1 MEFIIIAIIIVTVI
15 ALLIYR
21 KRLSSKGQTLSKMV
35 AEAISEFNTIS
46 NYGKQTSEQEIAD
59 YKVKYAE
66 LSEKI
71 RKFRFTK
78 MMTQQLFDSFGI
90 GEYMVFYATIDKHC
104 QENNRINSEI
114 QKLDSWC
121 DKAANELDALLDD
134 NHYFAFS
141 ESKQFQSHNG
151 FEIESFKKLYPTN
164 SKYFSNP
171 KAPQLYK
178 FIMGME
184 SQRTQYNKKFE
195 EIQLV
200 KYDDYFDNVL
210 PYSLDKQQRNAI
222 VCLEDN
228 TLVISSAGSGKTS
241 TIIGKARYLLD
252 IRKIDPSKL
261 LIVTYTRKAAE
272 ELKCRLGIEDVEC
285 CTFHS
290 LAVKILSQVENKKP
304 SICSQSLLLNT
315 FGTLMRNDKQFLSSV
330 LHYLLH
336 LQSLMKLEHEYSKA
350 PDYFADRKKYGIQA
364 PYTDMNDH
372 IIFTRS
378 EEEKRICTYLTELGV
393 NFLYEQPYE
402 YNTYT
407 KDFRQY
413 LPDFTIYV
421 TEQTVNPETG
431 AISTRVRRVYLE
443 HFAIDKDG
451 NVPKWFGDKD
461 PKGGWYAQNRKYND
475 GIEWKR
481 ITHRNNHTT
490 LIETRSADFH
500 SGRIM
505 DVLKEQLTKVRVP
518 FRDVPSEELYA
529 RLVKRSPKVERSVFA
544 LLEQFIALVK
554 SNCPTF
560 SPFKKLLETATEKKD
575 SRTLA
580 IINDIVLPLYTAYTD
595 ELQKLGQIDF
605 TDAINL
611 ASDYCAMGKW
621 RDYDYILVDEFQ
633 DISVDRYDFLQC
645 LRKRVPMTKMFCVGD
660 DWQSIYRFAGS
671 NMRLFYKF
679 EEYFGFT
686 EHRKIEST
694 YRFCNPLLDLSSE
707 FIQRNPEQVRKS
719 VVPFVTPM
727 PEMRKDKSQPVKFI
741 TIDGVVHPC
750 NEDEIALIQ
759 EWIRRNHTYIDFVD
773 CGASL
778 RQDDDRMYQSVQKLV
793 KEIPADE
800 SILILGRYNYDA
812 FSVGYVFNQAN
823 PNSNPDNIYVSIEGR
838 KIRFMSVHSAKGLE
852 ADNVILINCEE
863 GQNGFP
869 SLIEDDPILG
879 YVLSEEDQF
888 EYAEERR
895 LFYVAITR
903 AKRHTYVLFHGDK
916 PSPFVRE
923 LTNIVTEQENICP
936 LCQQGHIVV
945 MKEGIS
951 KNGVPFKNYGCS
963 NSNAGC
969 EYFERVFGDN
979 IPNFVKF
986 NEAQKQQID
995 KTSNGLGF
1003 GQVSIPTTLEDPY
1016 LKLAERL
1023 NYKRP

>member
-1 MEFIIIAIIIVTVI
+1 MEIIIIGIILVLLATF
-15 ALLIYR
+15 LIYR
-21 KRLSSKGQTLSKMV
+21 KRLISKGQGLSIMV
-35 AEAISEFNTIS
+35 EKAMSEFQAISNHGRQASDDEI
-46 NYGKQTSEQEIAD
+46 QT
-59 YKVKYAE
+59 YKTKYAD

-71 RKFRFTK
+71 RKLRFTK
-78 MMTQQLFDSFGI
+78 LMTQDLFDSFSI
-90 GEYMVFYATIDKHC
+90 GEYMVFYATIDKYY
-104 QENNRINSEI
+104 QENNRINNEI
-114 QKLDSWC
+114 QKLNSWC
-121 DKAANELDALLDD
+121 DNALVEADRLLED

-141 ESKQFQSHNG
+141 ESKSFLQQYT
-151 FEIESFKKLYPTN
+151 FEIINFKKLFPEN

-171 KAPQLYK
+171 RASELYN
-178 FIMGME
+178 FIMNME
-184 SQRTQYNKKFE
+184 EQRKQHNQKFQE
-195 EIQLV
+195 SQLV
-200 KYDDYFDNVL
+200 KYEDYFDNVL

-252 IRKIDPSKL
+252 LRKIDPAKL
-261 LIVTYTRKAAE
+261 LIVTYTRKAAA
-272 ELKCRLGIEDVEC
+272 ELYERLGIDNVEC

-290 LAVKILSQVENKKP
+290 LAVKILAQTENKKP
-304 SICSQSLLLNT
+304 SICSQSLLLNI
-315 FGTLMRNDKQFLSSV
+315 FSTLMRKDKQFLASV

-336 LQSLMKLEHEYSKA
+336 LQSLMKLEHEYTKA

-364 PYTDMNDH
+364 TYTDMNDR

-378 EEEKRICTYLTELGV
+378 EEEKRLCTYLTELGV
-393 NFLYEQPYE
+393 NFVYEHPYE
-402 YNTYT
+402 YNTFT
-407 KDFRQY
+407 KDYRQY

-421 TEQTVNPETG
+421 TEQIVNPETG
-431 AISTRVRRVYLE
+431 VISTRTRRVYLE

-461 PKGGWYAQNRKYND
+461 PKGGWYAQNRKYNE
-475 GIEWKR
+475 GIVWKR
-481 ITHRNNHTT
+481 TTHKNIHTT

-505 DVLKEQLTKVRVP
+505 EVLKEQLTKARVP
-518 FRDVPSEELYA
+518 YRDVPPEELYA
-529 RLVKRSPKVERSVFA
+529 RLVKRSPKVERSVFV

-560 SPFKKLLETATEKKD
+560 SPFKKLIETATEKKD

-580 IINDIVLPLYTAYTD
+580 IINDIVLPLYTAYTE

-621 RDYDYILVDEFQ
+621 TDYDYILVDEFQ
-633 DISVDRYDFLQC
+633 DISVDRYNFLQC
-645 LRKRVPMTKMFCVGD
+645 LRKRSPMTKMFCVGD

-707 FIQRNPEQVRKS
+707 FIQRNPEQVRKT

-727 PEMRKDKSQPVKFI
+727 PETRKDKSQPIKYI

-750 NEDEIALIQ
+750 NEDEIATLQ
-759 EWIRRNHTYIDFVD
+759 EWIKRNHTYIDFVD

-778 RQDDDRMYQSVQKLV
+778 REDDDRMYQSVQRLIKN
-793 KEIPADE
+793 IPADE

-812 FSVGYVFNQAN
+812 FSVGYVFNQAS
-823 PNSNPDNIYVSIEGR
+823 PNSNPDNIYVTIDGR

-852 ADNVILINCEE
+852 ADNVILVNCEE

-903 AKRHTYVLFHGDK
+903 AKRHTYVVYHGDK
-916 PSPFVRE
+916 PSPFIRE
-923 LTNIVTEQENICP
+923 LTNIVSTQEHICP
-936 LCQQGHIVV
+936 LCQQGHIVI
-945 MKEGIS
+945 MKEGVS

-986 NEAQKQQID
+986 NQALKAQNPQ
-995 KTSNGLGF
+995 
-1003 GQVSIPTTLEDPY
+1003 
-1016 LKLAERL
+1016 
-1023 NYKRP
+1023 